1 MKRFLFSYT
10 TEELTPYIDWN
21 YFFHAWGIDSRNV
34 KAEEIKHDA
43 EVLLQKAKYEIT
55 VKAIFALCDARGVN
69 DCIIVEDTTLPL
81 LRQQHARK
89 GEPNLCLSDFIAP
102 QGDKIGLFATAVE
115 EISHSNDTYEKLL
128 AQTIESRLAEAA
140 ATLLHKE
147 VRTRKELWGYAP
159 NEQLTTEELKT
170 EKNQGIRPAVG
181 YPSLPDQSIIF
192 IIDKLLHLQEIGI
205 TLTPNGAMQPAAS
218 VCGIMISHP
227 AARYFN
233 VGEIS
238 EEQLLDYAKRRG
250 IKSDDLHKF
259 LYKNLHK

>member
-1 MKRFLFSYT
+1 MKRHLFNYT
-10 TEELTPYIDWN
+10 VEELIPYIDWN
-21 YFFHAWGIDSRNV
+21 YFFHAWCIDSRNE
-34 KAEEIKHDA
+34 KAEEIKRDA
-43 EVLLQKAKYEIT
+43 EALLQKTKHKITAK
-55 VKAIFALCDARGVN
+55 ALFALCNARGVS
-69 DCIIVEDTTLPL
+69 DSIIAENTTLPL

-102 QGDKIGLFATAVE
+102 QGDKIGLFATAVK
-115 EISHSNDTYEKLL
+115 EIPHSNDTYEKLL

-147 VRTRKELWGYAP
+147 VRTRKELWGYATD
-159 NEQLTTEELKT
+159 EQLTTEELKT

-227 AARYFN
+227 AAHYFN

-238 EEQLLDYAKRRG
+238 EEQLLDYAKRRD
-250 IKSDDLHKF
+250 IKSDNLHKF